1 MKMNPD
7 KIIAVILFFLCS
19 SYIPA
24 QNTDPYKP
32 DFQPPADIP
41 GMTLVWNDEFNID
54 GKPDP
59 LSWKYE
65 YGFVRNNELQFY
77 QKANAN
83 CSSGL
88 LVIEGRKEK
97 VINRGYVPGSK
108 SWVSSREYSEY
119 TSASIYTKGLRQW
132 KFGRFEI
139 RARIDTAHGSWPAVW
154 TLGISREWP
163 LGGEIDIMEFYRIKD
178 VPTILANFAWGT
190 NRPGIAKWD
199 DMKRPLSDF
208 ISTDPDW
215 TKKFHVWRM
224 DWNSSYINIY
234 LDDQLMNSVNLDQT
248 HNPDGY
254 NPFYQPH
261 YILLNLAIGS
271 NGGDPSKSQ
280 FPLIYEVDWVRVYQK
295 Y

>member
-1 MKMNPD
+1 MK
-7 KIIAVILFFLCS
+7 VINQTVLFLVFVL
-19 SYIPA
+19 PA
-24 QNTDPYKP
+24 NLFGQYLDNFKP
-32 DFQPPADIP
+32 DFSSPPVIP

-65 YGFVRNNELQFY
+65 YGFVRNKELQWY
-77 QKANAN
+77 QQDNAN
-83 CSSGL
+83 CSGGL

-132 KFGRFEI
+132 MFGRFEI
-139 RARIDTAHGSWPAVW
+139 RARIDTAHGAWPAVW
-154 TLGISREWP
+154 TLGVTREWP
-163 LGGEIDIMEFYRIKD
+163 SGGEIDIMEFYRIKN

-190 NRPGIAKWD
+190 NNPGIAKWD
-199 DMKRPLSDF
+199 DLKKPLSDF
-208 ISTDPDW
+208 TSTDPDW
-215 TKKFHVWRM
+215 TKKFHIWRM

-234 LDDQLMNSVNLDQT
+234 LDDQLMNTVFLDQT

-254 NPFYQPH
+254 NPFSQPH
-261 YILLNLAIGS
+261 YIILNLAIGS

-280 FPLIYEVDWVRVYQK
+280 FPLKYEVDWVRVYQK
-295 Y
+295 Q

>member
-1 MKMNPD
+1 MNTD
-7 KIIAVILFFLCS
+7 KISVIILFFLCS
-19 SYIPA
+19 SYLSA
-24 QNTDPYKP
+24 QNVDPYKP
-32 DFQPPADIP
+32 DFLPPTDIP
-41 GMTLVWNDEFNID
+41 GMILVWNDEFNLD

-65 YGFVRNNELQFY
+65 YGFVRNKELQWY
-77 QKANAN
+77 QKDNAN
-83 CSSGL
+83 CSGGV

-97 VINRGYVPGSK
+97 VINRGYVPGSR

-139 RARIDTAHGSWPAVW
+139 RARIDTAHGAWPAVW
-154 TLGISREWP
+154 TLGVSREWP
-163 LGGEIDIMEFYRIKD
+163 SGGEIDIMEFYRIKN

-190 NRPGIAKWD
+190 NKPGVAKWD
-199 DMKRPLSDF
+199 DLKKPLSDF
-208 ISTDPDW
+208 TSTDPDW
-215 TKKFHVWRM
+215 TKKFHIWRM

-234 LDDQLMNSVNLDQT
+234 LDDQLMNTVFLDQT

-254 NPFYQPH
+254 NPFSQPH
-261 YILLNLAIGS
+261 YIILNLAIGS

-280 FPLIYEVDWVRVYQK
+280 FPLKYEVDWVRVYQK
-295 Y
+295 Q